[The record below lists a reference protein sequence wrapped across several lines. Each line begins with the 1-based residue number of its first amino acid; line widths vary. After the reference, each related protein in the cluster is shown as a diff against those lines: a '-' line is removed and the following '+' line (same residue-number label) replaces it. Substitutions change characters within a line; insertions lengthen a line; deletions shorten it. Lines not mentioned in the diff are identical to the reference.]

1 MAAQEEDS
9 KGLLARGELILG
21 EPPAGS
27 TQSAMQHGTSTA
39 FRLVFRRLL
48 TTSTDS
54 ELHEGATGPTGPC
67 KRTGLWL

>member
-1 MAAQEEDS
+1 MAPQEEDS

-21 EPPAGS
+21 NPPAGS
-27 TQSAMQHGTSTA
+27 TQPAMQHGTSTA
-39 FRLVFRRLL
+39 FRLVFRLL
-48 TTSTDS
+48 ATSTDS